1 MQLSVTSVDDFGPA
15 LTLQMGAEVGAT
27 TSVFPYSES
36 MRSYLVATGRAHVAR
51 ACDKAQHAGF
61 LAADPSCE
69 YDQHIRIDLSKL
81 EPHLKCVGKRPPL

>member
-1 MQLSVTSVDDFGPA
+1 
-15 LTLQMGAEVGAT
+15 MGAEVGAT